1 MSRGAP
7 LPSTLTLLAAV
18 PLAYVLAT
26 FYLPLL
32 IMLAESLRPQGL
44 SLYVSVLLNPDYTSI
59 VVYSLV
65 LAVVTTAL
73 TFLAAL
79 PAAYYLS
86 FHVDD
91 EERKSRFL
99 AAFTVPM
106 LVNFLLKAYA
116 LMNVL
121 SVLGLANTYV
131 GMVVGMVYE
140 YLPYMLL
147 PLFSSFERV
156 ERRLLE
162 AAQSLGARSHHIF
175 LRVVLPLS
183 LPGIASGV
191 ALVFLMSFTEF
202 IVPAMLGGVYGY
214 TMGYLIW
221 DLFLKYRNWP
231 VGSALAFIVTLVSLV
246 IVYLY
251 TRWGLG
257 YEA

>member
-1 MSRGAP
+1 
-7 LPSTLTLLAAV
+7 
-18 PLAYVLAT
+18 
-26 FYLPLL
+26 
-32 IMLAESLRPQGL
+32 MLAESLRPQGP
-44 SLYVSVLLNPDYTSI
+44 SLYASVLLNPDYTSI
-59 VVYSLV
+59 VVYSLA
-65 LAVVTTAL
+65 LAVITTAL
-73 TFLAAL
+73 TFLVAL

-86 FHVDD
+86 FHVDC
-91 EERKSRFL
+91 EGRKSRFL

-175 LRVVLPLS
+175 LRVILPMS

-231 VGSALAFIVTLVSLV
+231 VGSALAFIVTLLSLV

-257 YEA
+257 YED

>member
-1 MSRGAP
+1 MSRRAP
-7 LPSTLTLLAAV
+7 LPSALVLLAAV

-32 IMLAESLRPQGL
+32 VMLAESLKPQGL
-44 SLYVSVLLNPDYTSI
+44 SLYVYVLFNPDYAAI
-59 VVYSLV
+59 MAYSLV
-65 LAVVTTAL
+65 LAVVTTAS
-73 TFLAAL
+73 TFLVAL

-86 FHVDD
+86 FHVED
-91 EERKSRFL
+91 EKRKSRLL

-121 SVLGLANTYV
+121 SVLGLANTYL

-162 AAQSLGARSHHIF
+162 AAQALGARSHHTF

-231 VGSALAFIVTLVSLV
+231 VGSALAFMVTLVSLA
-246 IVYLY
+246 IVYFY

>member
-1 MSRGAP
+1 LSRRPP
-7 LPSTLTLLAAV
+7 LPSALALLAAA

-32 IMLAESLRPQGL
+32 IMLVESLEPQGP
-44 SLYVSVLLNPDYTSI
+44 SLYVRVLLNPDYTSI
-59 VVYSLV
+59 MAYSLV
-65 LAVVTTAL
+65 LAVVTTAS
-73 TFLAAL
+73 TFLISL

-86 FHVDD
+86 FHVED
-91 EERKSRFL
+91 EVEKSRYL

-121 SVLGLANTYV
+121 SVLGLANTYA
-131 GMVVGMVYE
+131 GMVIGMVYE

-162 AAQSLGARSHHIF
+162 AAQTLGARSHQVF

-183 LPGIASGV
+183 LPGIVSGV

-202 IVPAMLGGVYGY
+202 VVPAMLGGVYGY

-246 IVYLY
+246 IVYVY